1 MTWLAI
7 AAVLTVMAAGVAR
20 LTRMALRSGHLL
32 VLRRADGAPR
42 LYERGRDGSY
52 APLPVAQLPAALRRF
67 SRGTPAEVRVRVRG
81 PRV

>member
-32 VLRRADGAPR
+32 VLRRADGAP
-42 LYERGRDGSY
+42 
-52 APLPVAQLPAALRRF
+52 
-67 SRGTPAEVRVRVRG
+67 PAEVRVRVRG